1 MPNEKELVC
10 LTKDPFIPGE
20 EAIIIP
26 QSKGF
31 REVDITEVY
40 LDDPWWGVLDLTVL
54 PYVDLATYNAYT
66 AAAPPAWGDIMFNAA
81 RTAFKCGTVPFW
93 GGKVM
98 GFVTPVGSVVLTS

>member
-10 LTKDPFIPGE
+10 LTKDPFIPGV
-20 EAIIIP
+20 EAIILP

-31 REVDITEVY
+31 REVDLTEVY
-40 LDDPWWGVLDLTVL
+40 LDDPWGGVLDQTVL
-54 PYVDLATYNAYT
+54 PHNAVTYAAYT
-66 AAAPPAWGDIMFNAA
+66 AALPPAWGDIMFNAA
-81 RTAFKCGTVPFW
+81 RTAFICGTAPFW